1 MIVQQ
6 IEERELEKTDEMLI
20 SEIRHGHIEAFDQ
33 LMQHHQNQVYHI
45 AYSYTK
51 NEDQAMDVT
60 QNVFLKVYENLSKF
74 QSRSRF
80 KTWLLRIAYNESN
93 NWIKKNQRDISS
105 SDPDI
110 FASDSDQESNYLV
123 QEHRTIM
130 LQSLYQLNTKYRL
143 AVVLR
148 YFENYSIREISEVLK
163 CSEGVVKNML
173 FRSLQKLKA
182 KLQHL
187 QREEIR

>member
-1 MIVQQ
+1 M
-6 IEERELEKTDEMLI
+6 EKTDEMLI
-20 SEIRHGHIEAFDQ
+20 SEIQEGHLEAYDR
-33 LMQHHQNQVYHI
+33 LMQHHQNQVFHI

-60 QNVFLKVYENLSKF
+60 QNVFLKAYENLPKF
-74 QSRSRF
+74 QGRSQF

-93 NWIKKNQRDISS
+93 NWMKKNQLDVTSH
-105 SDPDI
+105 DPDV
-110 FASDSDQESNYLV
+110 FASDADQESNYLV

-130 LQSLYQLNTKYRL
+130 LQSLFQLNTRYRL
-143 AVVLR
+143 AVILR

-173 FRSLQKLKA
+173 FRSLQKLKVA
-182 KLQHL
+182 LQHV
-187 QREEIR
+187 QKEEIR